1 MSIEERLEDME
12 REVGRQKR
20 RSRWLLGAIL
30 VLAGG
35 LVAAGVFKTMIIP
48 AQAQTAGTAKFIR
61 ARSILVEDENGKLRA
76 SLTVDKD
83 GPALRLWNEK
93 GEGGAVLIVGKDGPW
108 LTFYDE
114 KSPRVLLMVDK
125 GGPWLGLFDENGKTR
140 AWLAVDKDG
149 PALRL
154 RDENDKLR
162 AWLAVNKDGPWLTL
176 GDENG
181 KSRFVAGKTKTVSPD
196 GKTIEYP
203 ESSLIL
209 YGPDGKVIWS
219 AIK

>member
-162 AWLAVNKDGPWLTL
+162 AWLAVDKDGPWLTL

-196 GKTIEYP
+196 EKTIENP

>member
-162 AWLAVNKDGPWLTL
+162 AWLAVDKDGPWLTL

-209 YGPDGKVIWS
+209 YGPDGKIIWS

>member
-162 AWLAVNKDGPWLTL
+162 AWLAVDKDGPWLTL